1 MESNLK
7 KSDSNDTFIYKSSSN
22 DDDDEEEDEDDDNVD
37 FCNRNKRE
45 EVFYDC
51 TCSSSSGAHQIRF
64 ITLV

>member
-22 DDDDEEEDEDDDNVD
+22 DDDDEEEDEYDD
-37 FCNRNKRE
+37 FCKRNKRE

-64 ITLV
+64 IALL